1 MRNII
6 LTTAW
11 LWVAVWSVA
20 GYAQVPLSKP
30 DTPLLTNGSVN
41 AVAPLADGSVIIGGS
56 FSHVNNVPRAN
67 LAKIK
72 ADGTLDPNWAPQ
84 TDDYV
89 QALALDDFG
98 NVFVGGNFKEVN
110 GQTSRAFFAKLSA
123 SGTGALDP
131 DWTLQVYGS
140 VNTIVVDGNGDVM
153 IGGIFSQVGTET
165 RLRIAKLTGTGAGS
179 VNATWNPSA
188 DGVVTVIALGP
199 GGSVLVAGGFANI
212 GGQPRQKLA
221 MVSGLG
227 AGQANLTWNPGVDDR
242 IEALVTDYSTGN
254 VYVAGYFE
262 MIGGLPRKNVARL
275 SGSTGVPDSW
285 IPNVGG
291 YTSDLRIGPDGMI
304 YVVGD
309 FVVVNTS
316 FVGGIARLSPT
327 TGATDHDWRPLGA
340 DSSVLAIS
348 FAPNGDAVIGGAFS
362 TIKNVEAA
370 GYVRIDSDAG
380 AAVVGTASTDAPGY
394 VQAVLHQADGGLV
407 VGGSFWKAGS
417 VRRNNLARFLPNGA
431 LDLNWN
437 PSVEGGDFAAVYT
450 VEEDAAGRVYIG
462 GEYETIGGT
471 PRSGLARYTWAGGVG
486 TLDPNWNPQPVGTVA
501 ALAFAADGS
510 VYAGGTFS
518 EIGGQT
524 RGNIAKL
531 SGTGNGSAVIG
542 WDGSANDSV
551 FALALAA
558 SGDVYAGGAFTNIGG
573 AILHYLARLSGTTGV
588 ANTTWDPESDDW
600 VFDIAVGAAD
610 SVYVAGYFNEIKN
623 ETRNHIAR
631 IFAAGTGIL
640 YASFN
645 PSADDPVRA
654 IALDGQGNI
663 YVGGD
668 FDNIGGASRKR
679 IAKLSDTTGQADPQW
694 NPSIQGGTNNRR
706 VFDLATSP
714 DRLDVGG
721 TFVGTGGRPRVC
733 VASFSTEPGFLFSD
747 SFE

>member
-1 MRNII
+1 MRLVI
-6 LTTAW
+6 LAIAWAWATAW
-11 LWVAVWSVA
+11 SVT
-20 GYAQVPLSKP
+20 GHAQVPLSKP
-30 DTPLLTNGSVN
+30 NTPLLTNGTVR
-41 AVAPLADGSVIIGGS
+41 AVAPLADGSVIIGGN
-56 FSHVNNVPRAN
+56 FSHVNSVPRAN

-84 TDDYV
+84 TNDYV

-98 NVFVGGNFKEVN
+98 NVFVGGNFTEVN
-110 GQTSRAFFAKLSA
+110 GQASRAFLAKLSA
-123 SGTGALDP
+123 SGTGAPDP
-131 DWTLQVYGS
+131 NWTLQVYGA
-140 VNTIVVDGNGDVM
+140 VNTVVVDGNGDVM

-165 RLRIAKLTGTGAGS
+165 RQRIAKLSGTGAGS

-199 GGSVLVAGGFANI
+199 GGSVLVAGGFENI
-212 GGQPRQKLA
+212 GGQPRQKIA
-221 MVSGLG
+221 KVAGIG
-227 AGQANLTWNPGVDDR
+227 TGQADPAWNPGVDDR
-242 IEALVTDYSTGN
+242 IEAMQTDASGN

-262 MIGGLPRKNVARL
+262 LIGGLQRKNVARL

-285 IPNVGG
+285 IPQVGG

-309 FVVVNTS
+309 FVVVNNI

-327 TGATDHDWRPLGA
+327 TGATDFNWRPLGA
-340 DSSVLAIS
+340 DSSVLAIR

-362 TIKNVEAA
+362 TIEDEEAA
-370 GYVRIDSDAG
+370 GYVRIDADAG
-380 AAVVGTASTDAPGY
+380 ADVVGMASTDAPGF

-417 VRRNNLARFLPNGA
+417 VRRNNLVRFLPNGA

-437 PSVEGGDFAAVYT
+437 PSVEGGDFTSVYV

-462 GEYETIGGT
+462 GSYETIGGT

-486 TLDPNWNPQPVGTVA
+486 TLDPNWNPQPVGTVVS
-501 ALAFAADGS
+501 LAFAADGS
-510 VYAGGTFS
+510 VYAGGSFS

-542 WDGSANDSV
+542 WDGSANASV
-551 FALALAA
+551 FALALAPN
-558 SGDVYAGGAFTNIGG
+558 GDVYAGGAFTFIGG
-573 AILHYLARLSGTTGV
+573 AILHYLARLSGTTGA
-588 ANTTWDPESDDW
+588 ANTTWDPEADDW

-623 ETRNHIAR
+623 ETRNHLAR
-631 IFAAGTGIL
+631 IFAAGSGIP

-654 IALDGQGNI
+654 LALDGQGNI

-668 FDNIGGASRKR
+668 FDNIGGASRRR
-679 IAKLSDTTGQADPQW
+679 IAKLSDTTGVADPQW
-694 NPSIQGGTNNRR
+694 NPSVLGGVNNRR
-706 VFDLATSP
+706 VIDLAISP

-721 TFVGTGGRPRVC
+721 TFVAIGGRARVG
-733 VASFSTEPGFLFSD
+733 VARFSTSENDLFSD
-747 SFE
+747 GFE